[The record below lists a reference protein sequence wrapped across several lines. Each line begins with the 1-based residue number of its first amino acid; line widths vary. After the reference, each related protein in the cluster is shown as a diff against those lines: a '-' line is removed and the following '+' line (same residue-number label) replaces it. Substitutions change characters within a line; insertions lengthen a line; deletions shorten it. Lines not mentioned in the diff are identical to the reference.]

1 MRIWA
6 TLLAAGTLSVFADS
20 RRPYEMEWAGR
31 TEDDRPALCAL
42 TTGKGWRVSGENA
55 EATFTR
61 ATARLLFGDGVAR
74 LRYRSLGGKD
84 KPRVFVRPPKPI
96 PVTNDFDAVSC
107 WVFGNNVFGRDPSTP
122 SVTIDLQFIDLA
134 GKRFS
139 VNLGHV
145 HHKGWYKFHGRV
157 PHKLQHRAK
166 AGCRFDGFCVHGG
179 WNKAFREL
187 DFNSLAVFK
196 EEWKPLSFEPRPK
209 RGTVVFPKASQGMN
223 VGEGRLPFPVSADTV
238 LPPSAFEKEDAFLEF
253 RLPEGNAAR
262 WDGLA
267 FRIGGGDWISLAR
280 GGGVFPDAAADV
292 AKVSFSRRGNTLI
305 ADVEIPN
312 EAESTA
318 EVRFGTLEGLP
329 SDAVRSVFPFY
340 TYREKSREARPAVI
354 GWRTAG
360 RSVFVAATP
369 DWTQSNASTMFAVS
383 NAAALNGGVRYLRK
397 TDGKRNAVYERFI
410 WSFGSNVA
418 SVLPKIPN
426 PPSPWK
432 HVTGSRLWRQYGVV
446 DREKDLE
453 YWRSL
458 KRRGISK
465 VIITDHETMWR
476 RNEEQSYAFRTR
488 TEPSRGGDEVQ
499 AKYTRA
505 MMDELGYV
513 YGPYNNYIDLATV
526 NEHWSE
532 DSIMRRDWD
541 RECLLTPAWRRCWR
555 AKPAW
560 AVSMCEKIAPEV
572 QRKFRFNC
580 GYCDVHTCMRPWDAT
595 DYDHRVPG
603 AGTFAAGFYAWGEI
617 MLLQKKIWGG
627 PVYSE
632 GPAHWFYSG
641 LTDGNYAQD
650 RVYDLASGPWLVDFD
665 LLRMHPLE
673 CNFGM
678 GMIDA
683 HFYNTPGTKPADRR
697 IALDRFFAATVA
709 FGHPGYLLPER
720 HAAQRHYKDIK
731 VGEDEFRSYY
741 LMQAIAARYTVA
753 DVKAIRYAS
762 RDGRLLTTEEALLSD
777 NCDKMQVVACYSD
790 GTVTAANGSSD
801 VWMSFGMD
809 GKKVELPPN
818 GLFALSGDRKVCVW
832 IGERN
837 GCRAEFAVSPD
848 YVYLNGRGR
857 FTDFP
862 GGATDGICVR
872 LPLEG
877 NSEEIIPFGAK
888 RIELPFAAS
897 RIDVLGE
904 DRKVLRR
911 MSPAAE
917 NGRTVILPGK
927 GDVSYVAQRDASGFD
942 SIVASWLEFISLFDR

>member
-84 KPRVFVRPPKPI
+84 KPRVFVRPPS
-96 PVTNDFDAVSC
+96 PVLITNDFDAVSC
-107 WVFGNNVFGRDPSTP
+107 WVFGNNVFGRDPTTP
-122 SVTIDLQFIDLA
+122 SVTIDLQFIDIH
-134 GKRFS
+134 GKRFG

-157 PHKLQHRAK
+157 PHKLRPRAV

-187 DFNSLAVFK
+187 DFNSLTVFK

-209 RGTVVFPKASQGMN
+209 RGAVLFPGASQGMN
-223 VGEGRLPFPVSADTV
+223 VGEGRLPFPVSPDTV
-238 LPPSAFEKEDAFLEF
+238 LPPAAFEKEDISLEF
-253 RLPEGNAAR
+253 RLPEGNTAR
-262 WDGLA
+262 WDSLA
-267 FRIGGGDWISLAR
+267 FRTGGGKWISLAV
-280 GGGVFPDAAADV
+280 GGGVFPDEAASAANV
-292 AKVSFSRRGNTLI
+292 KFSRRGNVLI
-305 ADVEIPN
+305 ADVEVPG
-312 EAESTA
+312 EAMAKA
-318 EVRFGTLEGLP
+318 EVRFGKLAGHP
-329 SDAVRSVFPFY
+329 SDAVRTVFPFY
-340 TYREKSREARPAVI
+340 TYREKNREARPAVI
-354 GWRTAG
+354 GWNTTDG
-360 RSVFVAATP
+360 PVFAAATA
-369 DWTQSNASTMFAVS
+369 DWTQSNASALFAKGDRS
-383 NAAALNGGVRYLRK
+383 SLNGGVRYLRK

-410 WSFGSNVA
+410 WSFGRKVD

-432 HVTGSRLWRQYGVV
+432 HVAGTRLWRQYGIVER
-446 DREKDLE
+446 DKDLA
-453 YWRSL
+453 YWRTL

-465 VIITDHETMWR
+465 VIVTDHETAWR
-476 RNEEQSYAFRTR
+476 LNEEQSYAFRTR
-488 TEPSRGGDEVQ
+488 TEPSRGGDEAQ

-505 MMDELGYV
+505 MIDELGYV

-526 NEHWSE
+526 NEYWSE
-532 DSIMRRDWD
+532 DNIMRRDWD
-541 RECLLTPAWRRCWR
+541 QDCRLVPAWRRCWR

-572 QRKFRFNC
+572 QRKFGFNC

-595 DYDHRVPG
+595 DFDHRVPG
-603 AGTFAAGFYAWGEI
+603 AGTFTAGYYAWGEI

-683 HFYNTPGTKPADRR
+683 HFYHTPGTKPADRR

-720 HAAQRHYKDIK
+720 HAAMRHYTDIK
-731 VGEDEFRSYY
+731 VGEEEFRSYY
-741 LMQAIAARYTVA
+741 LIQAIASKYTVA
-753 DVKAIRYAS
+753 DANMIRYGS
-762 RDGRLLTTEEALLSD
+762 PDGRLLTTEEALLSE
-777 NCDKMQVVACYSD
+777 NCDRMQVVTCYSD
-790 GTVTAANGSSD
+790 GTVTAANGSTN
-801 VWMSFGMD
+801 SFLSIGFS
-809 GKKVELPPN
+809 GASIKLPPN
-818 GLFALSGDRKVCVW
+818 GLFGFSGDKKVCVW
-832 IGERN
+832 IGEKDGHRS
-837 GCRAEFAVSPD
+837 EFAISPH
-848 YVYLNGRGR
+848 YVYFNGRGR
-857 FTDFP
+857 FTRFP

-872 LPLEG
+872 IPLG
-877 NSEEIIPFGAK
+877 DDAEEVIPFGAT
-888 RIELPFAAS
+888 RIELPFKA
-897 RIDVLGE
+897 
-904 DRKVLRR
+904 RKVEVLDEARNVIR
-911 MSPAAE
+911 ELPVAVE
-917 NGRTVILPGK
+917 NGSTVILP
-927 GDVSYVAQRDASGFD
+927 DSDAVSCRVIREGGSTTAAETLG
-942 SIVASWLEFISLFDR
+942 WLRLP

>member
-6 TLLAAGTLSVFADS
+6 TLLAAGALSVLADS
-20 RRPYEMEWAGR
+20 RRPYEMEWSGR
-31 TEDDRPALCAL
+31 TEDDRPELCAL

-84 KPRVFVRPPKPI
+84 KPRVFVRPPS
-96 PVTNDFDAVSC
+96 PVLITNDFDAVSC

-157 PHKLQHRAK
+157 PHKLQPRAK

-187 DFNSLAVFK
+187 DFNSFAVFK
-196 EEWKPLSFEPRPK
+196 EEWKPLAFKPRPK
-209 RGTVVFPKASQGMN
+209 RGAVVFPDASQGIN
-223 VGEGRLPFPVSADTV
+223 TGKGRLPFPVSSDTV
-238 LPPSAFEKEDAFLEF
+238 LPPSAFAEEEKKLEF
-253 RLPEGNAAR
+253 RLPDGDSAR
-262 WDGLA
+262 WDDLA
-267 FRIGGGDWISLAR
+267 FRIGGGQWIPLAR
-280 GGGVFPDAAADV
+280 GGGVFSDAATAA
-292 AKVSFSRRGNTLI
+292 AKVKFFRRGNTLI
-305 ADVEIPN
+305 ADIEVPEP
-312 EAESTA
+312 AESTA
-318 EVRFGTLEGLP
+318 EVRFGEMGGLP

-354 GWRTAG
+354 GWKDASG
-360 RSVFVAATP
+360 PVFVAATP
-369 DWTQSNASTMFAVS
+369 DWTQSNASTMFASS
-383 NAAALNGGVRYLRK
+383 NSAALNGGVRYLRK
-397 TDGKRNAVYERFI
+397 TDGRRNAVYERFI
-410 WSFGSNVA
+410 WSFGADVS

-432 HVTGSRLWRQYGVV
+432 HVTGSHLWRQYGVV
-446 DREKDLE
+446 DREKDIA

-458 KRRGISK
+458 RRRGMTK

-488 TEPSRGGDEVQ
+488 TEPARGGDEAQ
-499 AKYTRA
+499 AKYTKT
-505 MMDELGYV
+505 MIDELGYV

-532 DSIMRRDWD
+532 DNIMRRDWD
-541 RECLLTPAWRRCWR
+541 RECLPTPAWRRCWR
-555 AKPAW
+555 AKPVW

-580 GYCDVHTCMRPWDAT
+580 GYCDVHTNMRPWDAT

-720 HAAQRHYKDIK
+720 HAAQRHYKDVS
-731 VGEDEFRSYY
+731 VGEEEFRSYY
-741 LMQAIAARYTVA
+741 LIQAIAAKYTVA
-753 DVKAIRYAS
+753 DVKTIRYAS
-762 RDGRLLTTEEALLSD
+762 GDGRLLTTEEALLSD
-777 NCDKMQVVACYSD
+777 DCDLMQPVVRYSD
-790 GTVTAANGSSD
+790 GTVTVVNGSPKSGLSCE
-801 VWMSFGMD
+801 VNGEKIVLPPGGLYAVSGD
-809 GKKVELPPN
+809 GKV
-818 GLFALSGDRKVCVW
+818 RVW
-832 IGERN
+832 IGEID
-837 GCRAEFAVSPD
+837 GHRAEYAVSPD
-848 YVYLNGRGR
+848 YSYVNGRGV
-857 FTDFP
+857 FTWLP
-862 GGATDGICVR
+862 GCATDGICVR
-872 LPLEG
+872 RPSG
-877 NSEEIIPFGAK
+877 TGAEEVIPFGAK
-888 RIELPFAAS
+888 RIMLPYEAGK
-897 RIDVLGE
+897 IEVLGE
-904 DRKVLRR
+904 DCSVMKIE
-911 MSPAAE
+911 SPSTE
-917 NGRTVILPGK
+917 HGCTVIKPSV
-927 GDVSYVAQRDASGFD
+927 DAVSYR
-942 SIVASWLEFISLFDR
+942 IIR